1 MAPKQLLG
9 KATVVRTLSLGRILL
24 RALRITFWC
33 LVHKYAIC
41 SVNFM
46 NILAAPFERILKGR
60 DMPVDW
66 FLLCFAAYIFTV
78 RFNVFYVIFYNLS
91 RLLGDLQQLLLSPA
105 FGPNTTQ
112 LVKGDPNAERIWK
125 EASLIER
132 WLRVEV
138 KTECLMPEGPCC
150 VMVAFTSSEIWRYF
164 STSKKLFPCYTIS
177 RN

>member
-1 MAPKQLLG
+1 MTPKQLLG

-33 LVHKYAIC
+33 LVHKYVIY
-41 SVNFM
+41 SVNFVGV
-46 NILAAPFERILKGR
+46 LAAPFERILNGK
-60 DMPVDW
+60 DAPVDW
-66 FLLCFAAYIFTV
+66 FLLCFAAYMFTV

-105 FGPNTTQ
+105 FAPNTTQ

-125 EASLIER
+125 ETSLVGR

-150 VMVAFTSSEIWRYF
+150 VMIAFTSSEIWRYF
-164 STSKKLFPCYTIS
+164 NIA
-177 RN
+177 